1 MSLDRPKCLTFAI
14 SLDNIPSDM
23 IYQLENEIRQS
34 CPDRL
39 TWQKTI
45 PTFHPE
51 SAEEAAEIFRRAG
64 QYGQK
69 IFIAG
74 FGNNVD
80 PVGDTFADLLVI
92 KTDRLNYI
100 DLTAARDFS
109 ITVGAGYP
117 LIEINHAIAQ
127 DKLWFPF
134 SQTNYPGSAGG
145 ALACGLAGSD
155 GSHQVPLS
163 RFLLAVTAV
172 LPDGS
177 LVKPGALTFKSV
189 SGYDVSRIFFN
200 SWGSLGLIVELSF
213 RVLPISKRGEWPRI
227 PLFPVDR
234 EGFVDTLQGNTPES
248 HLCRRLKDEFDPD
261 RLLPLV

>member
-1 MSLDRPKCLTFAI
+1 
-14 SLDNIPSDM
+14 M
-23 IYQLENEIRQS
+23 IYQLENEIRQTCS
-34 CPDRL
+34 DRL

-51 SAEEAAEIFRRAG
+51 SAEEAADIFRRAG
-64 QYGQK
+64 RYGQK

-74 FGNNVD
+74 FGNNID

-100 DLTAARDFS
+100 NLTAPQDFS

-117 LIEINHAIAQ
+117 LIEINHAISPHN
-127 DKLWFPF
+127 LWFPF
-134 SQTNYPGSAGG
+134 SHTNYPGSAGG
-145 ALACGLAGSD
+145 ALACGLTGSD

-177 LVKPGALTFKSV
+177 IVRPGALTFKSV
-189 SGYDVSRIFFN
+189 SGYDISRIFFN

-213 RVLPISKRGEWPRI
+213 RVLPMSKREEWTRV
-227 PLFPVDR
+227 PLFPLDR
-234 EGFVDTLQGNTPES
+234 EAFIHTLQGGTSES
-248 HLCRRLKDEFDPD
+248 DLCRRLKDEFDPD
-261 RLLPLV
+261 GLLPLV